1 MLAKITIV
9 QIRIPPIM
17 EEKIQMKYDILKENI
32 KQKNKLLLIQLKIK
46 LYDLERKEKVRLVA
60 IFESGKEDRRIV
72 CHTDLKWNE
81 NTKDFFVICQQKI
94 ELPYVFLYGAKEDT
108 VRLRFE
114 IERAYATTK
123 LFPVYHYEA
132 SLFDRPKTEYSLLK
146 NCIDNV
152 AFAGCTLMLPLL
164 LLDGVLATKGI
175 RQLDTGDNTIK
186 SGKKAIFFH
195 ANTIVKKA
203 CNRSYSPREWKTAYL
218 NQCYE
223 KEKLKPVIKNQV
235 LFLSER
241 KLEKNSNL
249 DLIYQRFKQDS
260 HIKTELYVNPKT
272 VDKLSFS
279 ELRAI
284 AKKMAQ
290 SSVIILEDFYPQIHF
305 LTLRPET
312 KLLQLWHAC
321 GAFKTFGF
329 SRLGKIGG
337 PRQNS
342 LNHRSYDYAFVS
354 SQKLEPIYAEA
365 YAIPTKN
372 MRAFGVP
379 RTDFLF
385 DNAKKEETKKRLYEQ
400 YEIPT
405 DKKIILFAPTFRGHG
420 NKDAF
425 YPMENFQID
434 DFMKSLPEDTIL
446 LLKNHPFIRDKFTFS
461 EQWKNRVLDFSD
473 MPENINDLLLVTD
486 LLITDYSSV
495 IFEASL
501 LNIPMLFYVF
511 DKEEYLKDRDIY
523 YDFDQFVPGPAIKTQ
538 KELQEYTAKI
548 LYDHSSGLNLN
559 QFKAQYLES
568 LDGKC
573 TERIYSFIKTEI
585 LKLE

>member
-1 MLAKITIV
+1 ML
-9 QIRIPPIM
+9 
-17 EEKIQMKYDILKENI
+17 EEEIQMKYDILKENM
-32 KQKNKLLLIQLKIK
+32 KQKNKTLLIQLKIK
-46 LYDLERKEKVRLVA
+46 LYDLEKKEKIRLIA
-60 IFESGKEDRRIV
+60 IFRSGKEDRRIV
-72 CHTDLKWNE
+72 CHTDLNWNE
-81 NTKDFFVICQQKI
+81 NTKDLFVICQQKI
-94 ELPYVFLYGAKEDT
+94 ELPFVFLHGADDGEVT
-108 VRLRFE
+108 LHFE
-114 IERAYATTK
+114 VERAYATAK
-123 LFPVYHYEA
+123 LFPIYRYES
-132 SLFDRPKTEYSLLK
+132 SLFDRPKTENSLLK

-164 LLDGVLATKGI
+164 LLDGVLASKGLK
-175 RQLDTGDNTIK
+175 QLDTGENTVK

-218 NQCYE
+218 SQCYE
-223 KEKLKPVIKNQV
+223 KEKLKPVIPNQV

-249 DLIYQRFKQDS
+249 DLVYQRFQQDPY
-260 HIKTELYVNPKT
+260 IKTELYVNPKT
-272 VDKLSFS
+272 IDKLSFS
-279 ELRAI
+279 ELRTI
-284 AKKMAQ
+284 AKKIAQ

-305 LTLRPET
+305 LTLRQET

-354 SQKLEPIYAEA
+354 SQKLEPVYAEA

-372 MRAFGVP
+372 MKAFGVP

-385 DNAKKEETKKRLYEQ
+385 DETYKEMTRKRLHEEYP
-400 YEIPT
+400 IPP
-405 DKKIILFAPTFRGHG
+405 DKKVILFAPTFRGHG

-425 YPMENFQID
+425 YPMENFCID
-434 DFMKSLPEDTIL
+434 DFMKALPEDAVL
-446 LLKNHPFIRDKFTFS
+446 LLKNHPFIKDNFTYN
-461 EQWKNRVLDFSD
+461 EQWNDRVLDFSD
-473 MPENINDLLLVTD
+473 IPENINDLLLVTD

-511 DKEEYLKDRDIY
+511 DKEEYLRDRDIY
-523 YDFDQFVPGPAIKTQ
+523 YDFDQFIPGPAIETQ
-538 KELQEYTAKI
+538 KELQEYTNKV
-548 LYDHSSGLNLN
+548 LHNDLSQLNLE
-559 QFKAQYLES
+559 QFKIQYLGA

-573 TERIYSFIKTEI
+573 TERIYSFVKTEV
-585 LKLE
+585 LGN